1 MLRGV
6 ECDSPVNPLRCAQ
19 LGSAK
24 LPKPA
29 ARVRIGSCRNEFH
42 EIQNHPSEMVLRGRD
57 SVPAAAL
64 SGSLFLK
71 PPALPEDIQFQI
83 RGIERHDAAA
93 FCSRRERVPPALGE
107 DDELI
112 PRAKLSG
119 KSGGRPISSCI
130 EDFQWMYFAWFPAA
144 RQPKVLNH
152 PDSRAGNITQSRN
165 VAMPIGGHLDHA
177 SYSASRAIKPTI
189 FGPHACSLRACAS
202 SGSSLAYCAAA
213 AGIRSPGSRDGFN
226 RVR

>member
-71 PPALPEDIQFQI
+71 PPALPEDIYCRPQ
-83 RGIERHDAAA
+83 GDA
-93 FCSRRERVPPALGE
+93 P
-107 DDELI
+107 
-112 PRAKLSG
+112 
-119 KSGGRPISSCI
+119 GGGCASVFR
-130 EDFQWMYFAWFPAA
+130 
-144 RQPKVLNH
+144 
-152 PDSRAGNITQSRN
+152 
-165 VAMPIGGHLDHA
+165 HA
-177 SYSASRAIKPTI
+177 S
-189 FGPHACSLRACAS
+189 
-202 SGSSLAYCAAA
+202 
-213 AGIRSPGSRDGFN
+213 IRSPHRGWCESRVCDRRGQPCCANDKCERLRHWSPGQNACARHGRGSSSELLPGPRSGKGTPAE
-226 RVR
+226 RTLAA